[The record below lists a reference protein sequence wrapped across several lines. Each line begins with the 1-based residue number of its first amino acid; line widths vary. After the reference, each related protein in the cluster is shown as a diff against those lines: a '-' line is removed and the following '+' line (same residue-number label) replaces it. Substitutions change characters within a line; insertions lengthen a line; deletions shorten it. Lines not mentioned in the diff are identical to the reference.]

1 MGPSSYSLIDAC
13 RSCRGKD
20 LVRLYAVDGTPVAGI
35 YYDYAAVPV
44 DVKAPMTLVFCQAC
58 GLMQLK
64 ETISPDI
71 YRDYSF
77 VGDSAAVYQE
87 HLADVAA
94 FLVEERK
101 LSGKTVFEI
110 GASNG
115 ILLKYLAEKGGN
127 RVSGVEP
134 SQKLCEYAAGIG
146 IDVMQGYFNEAFVA
160 QEKIGLFDCVIIRH
174 VLEHIDDLNGMVHS
188 VKSVMAPDGL
198 LLVEVPDVEKIVN
211 DNLFS
216 NVFHEHLNY
225 FSARSLNGLMARH
238 GFHAVYQKNVEIHGG
253 SLLLLYKI
261 GTGSSGAA
269 ASSLH
274 HLGAFAEKARSYYE
288 AIHDR
293 VLALNRQGKVVH
305 GYGASHRTFILL
317 GNARLTEADI
327 PVIYDSNSMLHGKR
341 LNGFHMPVQPKEA
354 ITVNKPDALVIFAT
368 SYEKEITDYLKN
380 ECRFEGEIISL
391 RYEALCEK

>member
-1 MGPSSYSLIDAC
+1 MDSAGYSVIDAC
-13 RSCRGKD
+13 RSCCEKD
-20 LVRLYAVDGTPVAGI
+20 LVHLYAVDATPVAGI
-35 YYDYAAVPV
+35 YYDSAAVPV
-44 DVKAPMTLVFCQAC
+44 DVKAPMTLVHCRSC
-58 GLMQLK
+58 GLVQLK

-77 VGDSAAVYQE
+77 VGDSAAVYRE

-94 FLVEERK
+94 FLVEEWK
-101 LSGKTVFEI
+101 LSAKTIFEI

-134 SQKLCEYAAGIG
+134 SQKLCEYAAGLG
-146 IDVMQGYFNEAFVA
+146 IQVAQGYFNEAFVV
-160 QEKIGLFDCVIIRH
+160 QEKIGTFDCVVIRH

-188 VKSVMAPDGL
+188 VKSVIAPDGL

-211 DNLFS
+211 NNLFS

-238 GFHAVYQKNVEIHGG
+238 GFHAVQQKNVAIHGG
-253 SLLLLYKI
+253 SLLLLYKM
-261 GTGSSGAA
+261 GTAAPVAA
-269 ASSLH
+269 ASNLD
-274 HLGAFAEKARSYYE
+274 HLDVFAEKARSYYE
-288 AIHDR
+288 AIHNR
-293 VLALNRQGKVVH
+293 VVALNRQGKVVH

-327 PVIYDSNSMLHGKR
+327 PLIYDNNGMLHGKR
-341 LNGFHMPVQPKEA
+341 LNGFHMQVQPKEA
-354 ITVNKPDALVIFAT
+354 IAANKPDALVIFAT
-368 SYEKEITDYLKN
+368 SYEKEITGYLKD